1 MGPLLLSPRA
11 FIFRALMDFRRRHP
25 DSPFMPLGLLAEQLR
40 VHEDALAPAI
50 ETLAKEGQLELHP
63 MWPHLREFF
72 ISQAFTPVEGEK
84 P

>member
-1 MGPLLLSPRA
+1 
-11 FIFRALMDFRRRHP
+11 
-25 DSPFMPLGLLAEQLR
+25 MPLGLLAEQLR
-40 VHEDALAPAI
+40 VHEDILAPAI